1 MNFQDVVS
9 ISLGTV
15 GEKKLRFA
23 LNLVGILIGCAA
35 VGGLISITA
44 GMRTDITNQI
54 MGFGPNVINVF
65 PDNNGRSNPV
75 ELGWR
80 DLRIIETIPG
90 VEAATPMNFGGT
102 CAYKARGEYYYTS
115 ITGVSEAYFRISGN
129 WELLEGRYLTR
140 NDKAAAV
147 VTETLLKPWGV
158 DEPLYEIGDRIKIL
172 YRRSNEEHEITFRIV
187 GIMRE
192 ASSGFGSQ
200 SYASMYVPLSAFEQ
214 MYEMGGKIHLIKLCT
229 SDIGQVTEVAER
241 IKDKLG
247 YVGVFTMDMIME
259 NLNSVMNTLNAVL
272 GGIAGL
278 SLIVAGVGIIN
289 TMTVSVMERT
299 KEIGTMKAIGAK
311 SRDILG
317 LFMTEAFIT
326 GIVGGVIGALFGFT
340 ISYVI
345 SRFTAIPSASSPY
358 LGVLIVVFA
367 MVTCIISGLHPAWR
381 ASKLNPVEALRY
393 E

>member
-1 MNFQDVVS
+1 VNLQDVVG

-15 GEKKLRFA
+15 GDKKLRFA

-44 GMRTDITNQI
+44 GMKADITDQI
-54 MGFGPNVINVF
+54 MGFGPTVINVF
-65 PDNNGRSNPV
+65 PDNSGRSNPV

-80 DLRIIETIPG
+80 DLKIIEAIPG

-102 CAYKARGEYYYTS
+102 CAYKARGRYYYTS
-115 ITGVSEAYFRISGN
+115 VTGVSDAYFRISGA

-147 VTETLLKPWGV
+147 VTETLVKPWGV
-158 DEPLYEIGDRIKIL
+158 DEPLYEIGDRVRL
-172 YRRSNEEHEITFRIV
+172 VYRRGGEEHEITFRIV
-187 GIMRE
+187 GIMSE
-192 ASSGFGSQ
+192 SSSGFGSQ
-200 SYASMYVPLSAFEQ
+200 SSASMYIPLSAFEQ
-214 MYEMGGKIHLIKLCT
+214 MYETGGVIHLIKLCT
-229 SDIGQVTEVAER
+229 SEMGQVAEVADR

-259 NLNSVMNTLNAVL
+259 NLDSVMNTLNAVL

-299 KEIGTMKAIGAK
+299 KEIGTLKAIGAK
-311 SRDILG
+311 STDILG
-317 LFMTEAFIT
+317 LFMTEALIT
-326 GIVGGVIGALFGFT
+326 GVVGGVIGALFGFT

-345 SRFTAIPSASSPY
+345 SHFTAVPSASSPS
-358 LGVLIVVFA
+358 LGVLIVGFA
-367 MVTCIISGLHPAWR
+367 MVTCVVSGLHPAWR
-381 ASKLNPVEALRY
+381 ASKLNPVEALRH

>member
-1 MNFQDVVS
+1 MKLQDVVG

-44 GMRTDITNQI
+44 GMRADITDQI
-54 MGFGPNVINVF
+54 MGFGPAVIDVF
-65 PDNNGRSNPV
+65 PDNSGRNTPV

-80 DLRIIETIPG
+80 DLRIIEAIPG
-90 VEAATPMNFGGT
+90 VEAVTPMNFGGT
-102 CAYKARGEYYYTS
+102 CAYKARGSYYYAS
-115 ITGVSEAYFRISGN
+115 VTGVSDAYFRISGA
-129 WELLEGRYLTR
+129 WELVEGRYLTR

-147 VTETLLKPWGV
+147 VTENFVKPWGV
-158 DEPLYEIGDRIKIL
+158 DESLYEIGDRVKII
-172 YRRSNEEHEITFRIV
+172 YQRGGEEHEITLRIV
-187 GIMRE
+187 GIMTE
-192 ASSGFGSQ
+192 SSSRIGSQ
-200 SYASMYVPLSAFEQ
+200 LRASMYIPLSAFEQ
-214 MYEMGGKIHLIKLCT
+214 MYETGGVIHLIKLCT
-229 SDIGQVTEVAER
+229 SDMEQVGEVADR

-259 NLNSVMNTLNAVL
+259 TLDSVMNTLNAVL

-299 KEIGTMKAIGAK
+299 KEIGTLKAIGAK

-317 LFMTEAFIT
+317 LFMTEALIT
-326 GIVGGVIGALFGFT
+326 GVIGGVIGALFGFT
-340 ISYVI
+340 LSYVI
-345 SRFTAIPSASSPY
+345 SRFTAIPSASSPS
-358 LGVLIVVFA
+358 LGVLIVGFA
-367 MVTCIISGLHPAWR
+367 MVTCVISGLHPAWR
-381 ASKLNPVEALRY
+381 ASKLNPVEALRH